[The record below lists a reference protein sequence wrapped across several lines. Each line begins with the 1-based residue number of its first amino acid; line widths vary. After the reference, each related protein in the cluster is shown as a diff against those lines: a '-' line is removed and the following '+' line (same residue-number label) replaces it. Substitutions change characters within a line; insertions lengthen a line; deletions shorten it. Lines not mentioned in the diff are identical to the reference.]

1 MIPIGMKI
9 FILMMFVLS
18 SVILAIRANAQ
29 TMGPGLPDLSAMA
42 TTNALN
48 AAVAPLA
55 TNTALTAMGATIPAA
70 CTTAPFM
77 DSLNGVVGTS
87 TPCSPHPD
95 NSGPTAV
102 QAANAALDAA
112 CNWAVTFAR
121 STTSSSPV
129 VHANVVQASPT
140 MPIPC
145 IVSSR
150 STTAAAGKCFPAQT
164 TTLNLSIITAGLN
177 LAPFGSTCT
186 AGMPVMIVVRDPS
199 Q

>member
-1 MIPIGMKI
+1 MIPIGMKL
-9 FILMMFVLS
+9 FVLMMFVVS
-18 SVILAIRANAQ
+18 SLILTIRANAQ
-29 TMGPGLPDLSAMA
+29 TMGPGLPDLSGLA

-48 AAVAPLA
+48 TAVAPLA
-55 TNTALTAMGATIPAA
+55 TNSALTAMGATIPAA
-70 CTTAPFM
+70 CSTISPM
-77 DSLNGVVGTS
+77 DTLNGAVGSS
-87 TPCSPHPD
+87 TPCTPRSD
-95 NSGPTAV
+95 NSRPTAV

-112 CNWAVTFAR
+112 CNWTVTFAR
-121 STTSSSPV
+121 STVSSSPV

-150 STTAAAGKCFPAQT
+150 SATAAAGKCFPAQT